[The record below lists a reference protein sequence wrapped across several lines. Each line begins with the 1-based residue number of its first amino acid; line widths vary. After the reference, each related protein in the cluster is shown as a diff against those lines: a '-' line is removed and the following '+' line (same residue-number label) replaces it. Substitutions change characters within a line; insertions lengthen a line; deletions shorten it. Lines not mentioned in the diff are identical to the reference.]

1 MLVTAYNDVGDSDML
16 VAEILWGFVFRMLV
30 LEADTEWKMM
40 LVTKPT
46 KLIVTNI

>member
-30 LEADTEWKMM
+30 LEADTEWKTM
-40 LVTKPT
+40 LVTKT
-46 KLIVTNI
+46 DQIDQ